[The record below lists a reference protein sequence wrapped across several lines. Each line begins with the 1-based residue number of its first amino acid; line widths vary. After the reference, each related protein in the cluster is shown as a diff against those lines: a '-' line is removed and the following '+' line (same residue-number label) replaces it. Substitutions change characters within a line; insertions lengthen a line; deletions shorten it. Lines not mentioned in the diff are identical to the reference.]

1 MSELTHSIT
10 CKIRNGLDQG
20 KIRMQTSKVGKAVGI
35 AVLKY
40 TMHSTLELKETSF
53 MNQWSVTSGYDSWD
67 MKKSIGQSALASFWH
82 PLRQRFQAQ
91 K

>member
-1 MSELTHSIT
+1 M
-10 CKIRNGLDQG
+10 K
-20 KIRMQTSKVGKAVGI
+20 QTSKAGKAVGI

-40 TMHSTLELKETSF
+40 TMQYTRIKRDVFL

>member
-1 MSELTHSIT
+1 MEQI
-10 CKIRNGLDQG
+10 NG
-20 KIRMQTSKVGKAVGI
+20 KIRKQTSKVGKAVGI

-53 MNQWSVTSGYDSWD
+53 MNRSVTSGYDSWD